1 MPVLLLL
8 FVAMIVEITV
18 LVLVGS
24 AIGVLPTVAL
34 LVVASLVGLALLRR
48 EGTRTM
54 ASFSAAM
61 RERRVPYREVTDG
74 MMIALAGVLILVPG
88 FVSDVLAIALLI
100 PPTRAVVRRVL
111 EGFAARRVGM
121 GGPLRAA
128 RAARQVVV
136 VDADFETHDDGAPR
150 RAPTVLP
157 PSAGTNADDTKG
169 DAKG

>member
-8 FVAMIVEITV
+8 LVAMIVEITV
-18 LVLVGS
+18 LVLVGN
-24 AIGVLPTVAL
+24 AIGVLPTVL
-34 LVVASLVGLALLRR
+34 LLLVASLVGMVLLRR

-54 ASFSAAM
+54 ASFTSAV

-74 MMIALAGVLILVPG
+74 MMIAVAGVLILVPG

-128 RAARQVVV
+128 RQVVV
-136 VDADFETHDDGAPR
+136 VDADFETHDDRAPR
-150 RAPTVLP
+150 RPPTVLP
-157 PSAGTNADDTKG
+157 PSADTPSD